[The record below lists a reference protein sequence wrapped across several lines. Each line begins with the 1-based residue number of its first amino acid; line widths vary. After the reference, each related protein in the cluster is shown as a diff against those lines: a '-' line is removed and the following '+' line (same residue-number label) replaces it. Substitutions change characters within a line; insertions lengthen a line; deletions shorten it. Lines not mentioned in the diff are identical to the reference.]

1 MILEARYSRSFLL
14 DLRQLDRASFERVYE
29 FVFFKFMQIERIQEL
44 PELHQLGAHPIFY
57 RFRLDNYL
65 VAIQVIGH
73 FVKFLRILPLPDL
86 NEP

>member
-1 MILEARYSRSFLL
+1 
-14 DLRQLDRASFERVYE
+14 
-29 FVFFKFMQIERIQEL
+29 MQIERIQEL